1 MNRRS
6 KPRDQIVAE
15 VMSWPGVK
23 ARPDMRGGYA
33 FTIGDC
39 EIGHLH
45 GDYTAHFHFP
55 KRVWE
60 GLREQERVMA
70 HPFFPLSHGPA
81 ARDLETDADVRDV
94 IALMR
99 LNYERMIGLTTFY
112 GSIDASESKVA

>member
-6 KPRDQIVAE
+6 KPSDQIIAE
-15 VMSWPGVK
+15 VTSWPGVE
-23 ARPDMRGGYA
+23 ARPDLRGGYA

-45 GDYTAHFHFP
+45 GDYTAHFYFP
-55 KRVWE
+55 KSLWD
-60 GLREQERVMA
+60 GLREQERIMA
-70 HPFFPLSHGPA
+70 HPFFPLSRGPA
-81 ARDLETDADVRDV
+81 ARDLESDADVREV

-112 GSIDASESKVA
+112 GGIGAAESKVA